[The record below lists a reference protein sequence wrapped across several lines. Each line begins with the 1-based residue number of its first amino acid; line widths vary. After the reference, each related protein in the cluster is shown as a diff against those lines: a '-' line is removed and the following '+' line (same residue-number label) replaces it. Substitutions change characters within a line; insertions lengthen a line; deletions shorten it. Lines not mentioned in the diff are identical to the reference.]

1 MSGCEAVMN
10 IMKKK
15 GLRELPPI
23 PQKAT
28 FKNKTRKHDDDDDNS
43 NGDDD
48 DGNGDDDSNGDD
60 DGNGDDD
67 DGNGDDDDG
76 NGGDDDG
83 NGDDDC
89 NGDDDDGNGDDEDD
103 DKECKMTASMT
114 TPTIGW
120 WIVKNNDKIGLFPTL
135 YSQEF
140 GSEGNLYKSVPE
152 GHKGTG
158 VSSSK

>member
-1 MSGCEAVMN
+1 MN
-10 IMKKK
+10 ALDTQCHNSMYI
-15 GLRELPPI
+15 RLPPAQEI
-23 PQKAT
+23 LPLL
-28 FKNKTRKHDDDDDNS
+28 N
-43 NGDDD
+43 
-48 DGNGDDDSNGDD
+48 
-60 DGNGDDD
+60 
-67 DGNGDDDDG
+67 
-76 NGGDDDG
+76 
-83 NGDDDC
+83 
-89 NGDDDDGNGDDEDD
+89 DDDDGNGDDEDD

-158 VSSSK
+158 VSSSKG